1 MNPVIERLWNQAA
14 QESDS
19 WDAHRTFVTKL
30 VELVVWETINA
41 SDHIEGIKNILNHF
55 GIEDEQAT

>member
-1 MNPVIERLWNQAA
+1 MNPVIKRLWNQAA
-14 QESDS
+14 QKGDDWE
-19 WDAHRTFVTKL
+19 AQVAFVETLVKL
-30 VELVVWETINA
+30 TVWETINA